1 MVKSI
6 LVCQL
11 CTVIAVF
18 TAGWSVAA
26 EPGGDPLRAPGIADD
41 TVLAAVGDEEIT
53 VGEFR
58 REMTV
63 RGGGLPGQFA
73 TAEQRLALLDHMIRY
88 RAMVARA
95 RAQGYDTDPEVIAIF
110 ERAMV
115 GKFEEDHVVAPRES
129 LDVTDDEVAA
139 YYAEH
144 REDYNRPERSRAAII
159 FFKSSPLAT
168 EEKQQELEARIQQAL
183 DEAKSLDPAITHF
196 GPVARKYSEDRA
208 SRYVGGVIGWL
219 IKYPNR
225 QYKWEAPVVD
235 AVFSLSEPGQIAP
248 PIHTEKGTYLVRLVD
263 REAASPRPFEQVKNG
278 IFHQLMRSKGEQLDQ
293 ALRADV
299 FAGINVDVNQE
310 IFSGIEAPA
319 SAAAPVEEQRPPQL
333 PAG

>member
-1 MVKSI
+1 
-6 LVCQL
+6 
-11 CTVIAVF
+11 
-18 TAGWSVAA
+18 
-26 EPGGDPLRAPGIADD
+26 
-41 TVLAAVGDEEIT
+41 
-53 VGEFR
+53 
-58 REMTV
+58 
-63 RGGGLPGQFA
+63 
-73 TAEQRLALLDHMIRY
+73 MIRY
-88 RAMVARA
+88 RATVARA
-95 RAQGYDTDPEVIAIF
+95 RAEGYDTDPEVIAIF

-115 GKFEEDHVVAPRES
+115 GRFQEDHVVAPRES
-129 LDVTDDEVAA
+129 LEVTDEEVAA

-144 REDYNRPERSRAAII
+144 RADYNRPERSRAAIV

-168 EEKQQELEARIQQAL
+168 EEKQQELEERMQQAL
-183 DEAKSLDPAITHF
+183 EEVKALDPTITHF

-248 PIHTEKGTYLVRLVD
+248 IIRTEKGTYLVRLVD
-263 REAASPRPFEQVKNG
+263 RETASPRPFEQVKNG

-299 FAGINVDVNQE
+299 FAGIEVDVNQE

-319 SAAAPVEEQRPPQL
+319 SASVPVEEQRPPQL